1 MLCNRTQYS
10 PHMKFSFIHIYIYT
24 FGVGVVCFFVC
35 LVAKSCLS
43 PWDCPGKNTG
53 VELLLPSPGDLPDPG
68 IKPMSPALARGFFYH

>member
-24 FGVGVVCFFVC
+24 FAVAVVCFFVC

-43 PWDCPGKNTG
+43 
-53 VELLLPSPGDLPDPG
+53 LL
-68 IKPMSPALARGFFYH
+68 